1 MRLVRLEEVTR
12 GRVARLGGPAHK
24 SNTLTISRPN
34 RIAIG
39 VDGGS
44 YEIYGFRRRVKDT
57 DEAVI
62 AASGNED
69 QMRTV
74 GGPLSDLILPANDQ
88 LLGLFAAI
96 QRSHPDLPIA
106 YISDNTLRG
115 NFRRVASVHL
125 FWLAAAP
132 GDTPNGLLRSGRI
145 ASGIR
150 KLPAS
155 ILAFAADIDDSV
167 RVGRETQFRD
177 WLAVVFQVRSK
188 PPCAERCP
196 FRDPD
201 VALPFLVECP
211 CDAIG
216 RLGSGQIVREWRA
229 HEFFQSDTLLR
240 ASAEHRTCRRNYN
253 HKPFLHL
260 YLRPLSEQTLEIN
273 PPVGAQPTAQS
284 KPSAHPAV
292 PKSLGQIPVQEGPHQ
307 FDHQSTSAKSDQSP
321 AQNSSYP

>member
-24 SNTLTISRPN
+24 RNTLTISRPD

-39 VDGGS
+39 VHTRG

-74 GGPLSDLILPANDQ
+74 GGPLSYLILPANDQ

-106 YISDNTLRG
+106 YVGDNTLRG
-115 NFRRVASVHL
+115 NFRRVAGVDL

-150 KLPAS
+150 ELSAS

-167 RVGRETQFRD
+167 RVGRET
-177 WLAVVFQVRSK
+177 
-188 PPCAERCP
+188 
-196 FRDPD
+196 
-201 VALPFLVECP
+201 
-211 CDAIG
+211 
-216 RLGSGQIVREWRA
+216 
-229 HEFFQSDTLLR
+229 
-240 ASAEHRTCRRNYN
+240 
-253 HKPFLHL
+253 
-260 YLRPLSEQTLEIN
+260 
-273 PPVGAQPTAQS
+273 
-284 KPSAHPAV
+284 
-292 PKSLGQIPVQEGPHQ
+292 
-307 FDHQSTSAKSDQSP
+307 
-321 AQNSSYP
+321 